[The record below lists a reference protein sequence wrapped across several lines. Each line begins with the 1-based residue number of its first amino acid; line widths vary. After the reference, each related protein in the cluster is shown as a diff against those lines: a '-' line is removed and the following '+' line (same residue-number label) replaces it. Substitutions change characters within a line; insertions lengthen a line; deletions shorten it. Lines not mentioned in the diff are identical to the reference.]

1 MTGTGK
7 TKAQLQEALAQ
18 AQQRVAELEEALRE
32 SDERYR
38 RIVELAPNG
47 ILTVDLKGCVVAC
60 NSAFLE
66 LTGFARDEIVGTHV
80 SKFPT
85 LRLQDIP
92 RYTRLVLSAIR
103 GTPIAPLDFQWIHK
117 DGSTRWGEARIGL
130 MKKGDKPTG
139 LQVMVRDITERK
151 RAEETLREREARM
164 RSVFR
169 AAPIGIGLVV
179 DRVFLD
185 VNDRI
190 CEMTGY
196 TRAELIGESA
206 RILYPTDEDYEYV
219 GREKYDQIAKR
230 GTGAV
235 ETRFQHKEGRI
246 LDVLLSSTPL
256 DPDDLSLGV
265 TFTALDI
272 TARMQMEERLRRQE
286 RLAAVGQLAS
296 GIAHD
301 FNNLLA
307 SIILYAQMPLGDP
320 DLSPQT
326 ETALKTV
333 LAESHRAADLIQQ
346 ILDFARNAILETEWV
361 DLGDLV
367 QESLTFLRRALPEN
381 IRLVQDLG
389 ACACTIRADATRIQQ
404 ALTNLVVNAR
414 DAMPDGGDLRIGVRS
429 IDLRLE
435 EPPPVQDMEPGCW
448 VCLTVADTGTGM
460 SPDVRAHL
468 FEPFFTTKG
477 PGKGT
482 GLGLAQVFGIVKQ
495 HEGHIKVDT
504 AVGEGTTFTLYLPAA
519 QAGMSEAAS
528 SRQVTS
534 PEGRGETLLVVE
546 DAAPLLLGIKEGL
559 ESLGYHVLTAA
570 NGREALEIAVRRP
583 VDLVLTDLVMPEM
596 GGKALLDRLRDR
608 SLQPAAIAM
617 TGHITSMDADALK
630 DAGFNAVLAKP
641 FAIEALATLVR
652 NTLDHPEVYA

>member
-1 MTGTGK
+1 
-7 TKAQLQEALAQ
+7 
-18 AQQRVAELEEALRE
+18 
-32 SDERYR
+32 
-38 RIVELAPNG
+38 
-47 ILTVDLKGCVVAC
+47 
-60 NSAFLE
+60 
-66 LTGFARDEIVGTHV
+66 
-80 SKFPT
+80 
-85 LRLQDIP
+85 
-92 RYTRLVLSAIR
+92 
-103 GTPIAPLDFQWIHK
+103 
-117 DGSTRWGEARIGL
+117 
-130 MKKGDKPTG
+130 
-139 LQVMVRDITERK
+139 
-151 RAEETLREREARM
+151 
-164 RSVFR
+164 
-169 AAPIGIGLVV
+169 
-179 DRVFLD
+179 
-185 VNDRI
+185 
-190 CEMTGY
+190 
-196 TRAELIGESA
+196 
-206 RILYPTDEDYEYV
+206 
-219 GREKYDQIAKR
+219 
-230 GTGAV
+230 
-235 ETRFQHKEGRI
+235 
-246 LDVLLSSTPL
+246 
-256 DPDDLSLGV
+256 LGV

-272 TARMQMEERLRRQE
+272 TARKQMEARLRRQE

-320 DLSPQT
+320 DLSPRT

-361 DLGDLV
+361 DLSDLV

-435 EPPPVQDMEPGCW
+435 EPPPVRDMEPGCW

-504 AVGEGTTFTLYLPAA
+504 TVGEGTTFTLYLPAA

-570 NGREALEIAVRRP
+570 NGREALEIAARRP
-583 VDLVLTDLVMPEM
+583 VDLILTDLVMPEM

-652 NTLDHPEVYA
+652 DTLDHPEV

>member
-1 MTGTGK
+1 
-7 TKAQLQEALAQ
+7 
-18 AQQRVAELEEALRE
+18 
-32 SDERYR
+32 
-38 RIVELAPNG
+38 
-47 ILTVDLKGCVVAC
+47 
-60 NSAFLE
+60 
-66 LTGFARDEIVGTHV
+66 
-80 SKFPT
+80 
-85 LRLQDIP
+85 
-92 RYTRLVLSAIR
+92 
-103 GTPIAPLDFQWIHK
+103 
-117 DGSTRWGEARIGL
+117 
-130 MKKGDKPTG
+130 
-139 LQVMVRDITERK
+139 
-151 RAEETLREREARM
+151 M
-164 RSVFR
+164 RSIFR
-169 AAPIGIGLVV
+169 AAPIGIGLVA

-219 GREKYDQIAKR
+219 GREKYDQIEKR

-256 DPDDLSLGV
+256 DPDDHSLGV

-272 TARMQMEERLRRQE
+272 TARKQMEARLRRQE

-320 DLSPQT
+320 DLSPRT

-346 ILDFARNAILETEWV
+346 ILDFARNAILETERV

-381 IRLVQDLG
+381 IRLVQDMG

-435 EPPPVQDMEPGCW
+435 EPPPVRDMEPGRW
-448 VCLTVADTGTGM
+448 VCLTVSDTGTGM
-460 SPDVRAHL
+460 SPDVQAHL

-504 AVGEGTTFTLYLPAA
+504 TVGKGTTFTLYLPAA
-519 QAGMSEAAS
+519 QAGMSETAS

-570 NGREALEIAVRRP
+570 NGREALEIAARRP

-608 SLQPAAIAM
+608 SLQPAAIAI

-652 NTLDHPEVYA
+652 DTLDHPEV